1 MNKEAFI
8 TPLLGAVGRGLVKS
22 NPKVRRLAGRARR
35 AYRRLPEQ
43 HRKDSASV
51 GREVGKAV
59 DDYAIQKVRERLKAT
74 RSKA

>member
-22 NPKVRRLAGRARR
+22 NPKVRRLAGRARQ

-43 HRKDSASV
+43 HRKDLASV
-51 GREVGKAV
+51 GSEVGKAV
-59 DDYAIQKVRERLKAT
+59 DDYAVEKVREKLKAAN
-74 RSKA
+74 RRR